1 MQHIGAS
8 IIATAGSQNERRFIR
23 DTLFVDDDHIVSNR
37 DSSFVQAVMRL
48 THNKGVD
55 VVMNSLTGELLHA
68 TWSCVAPFG
77 RFVEIGTRDIN
88 DNTKIEMEPFRN
100 NITFA
105 SVNLVRMYEYQRP
118 LAARLLKDCCQL
130 IRDGTIRPLQPIV
143 AFPYSEAAEA
153 FSVAQ
158 SSETPNKVV
167 LQRTKDDMVP
177 VLPST
182 YQNLPLFDPKKIYL
196 LVGGLG
202 GLGRTLAEWMVRR
215 GAKRL
220 AFLSR
225 SGARRPEA
233 SSTLEWLKARQVQT
247 SVYCGD
253 ISGYATVR
261 SCIESIGSDLAGIF
275 QAAMILQDTPFER
288 MNYQLW
294 QTSLRPKV
302 AGTYNLH
309 KATLKSKLDFFV
321 CFSSCSAMVGAK
333 AQANYSAAN
342 TFLDALMRNRRHMN
356 LPGTTMNVGMIVG
369 IGAVSE
375 TAGLQAT
382 MERIGYDPV
391 NEEELLYQIEEAVTA
406 EPKMCTNFRGVD
418 MHQNITGISLARKD
432 LYWADKPLFQNL
444 YANHDFNGG
453 SESSAGHRDL
463 HASLRSADFPVECTS
478 ILTAAF
484 VDKVSAVS
492 GVDVDQIQPSNPLSA
507 YGLDSLV
514 AVELRKWF
522 AKAVGVDVAMFDILG
537 SKTIN
542 ALLAKAVAMI
552 GTNRENDAKESA
564 GAATTE
570 VVEVRSND
578 SGTGMRSLSDEVA
591 LISKPVNLPM
601 SSFQTRI
608 WFSHNFVADKSFLN
622 LPIIS
627 RITGKPVL
635 AHLKGA
641 FQEMKKRNEILRTA
655 YCEGEDYPE
664 QIILDDSVTDVDFED
679 YSSRAE
685 PTAALDALIALLSK
699 QELDIE
705 EGEVMRATLVK
716 LADTEYALVTVFHH
730 ISIDRGSSKAFLDQF
745 MPLYDAIS
753 AGGQELQSIRA
764 PTLSYSDFAVWHNER
779 LLSSSMEP
787 HIRFWKQK
795 FKGAPMAG
803 PVLPFAKAERPPQN
817 DFKRAIHRSHLA
829 LPVLNRMK
837 RICNATGTTPFQFL
851 LAAFR
856 SFHYRY
862 TEEKDL
868 TILMIDGNRPHPDL
882 EDMLGFFVNMIPI
895 RCSNDCDTSFD
906 HLLTAVKDD
915 VLEAMAHSEVPFDT
929 IVDSIGNEKDS
940 SCFPL
945 GQVVINYQTHGKIPK
960 YSTKDF
966 EIHDLVTE
974 DMPTA
979 CELNLE
985 ALEDD
990 KGLGF
995 RLEYSTTLYGED
1007 EMARFLDN
1015 FSTFITSTVK
1025 DYRQSVSEI
1034 EMCGPKELEV
1044 LRTEFWNTGFTEN
1057 YWNETSVLQKIF
1069 SNAEASPESMAI
1081 STSDGQ
1087 NISYRALINKAQK
1100 IGYALQEAGVV
1111 PGQHIGLLSRPGIE
1125 AIAAMLGILLS
1136 RCGFVP
1142 LDPDFA
1148 VERLAFM
1155 ASDSDTAII
1164 LSGKGL
1170 EDVSAQVAYKTTIS
1184 PRVIDISSLEYEERM
1199 IALETASPA
1208 DPFFT
1213 IYTSVSLP
1221 PTQFLSSSNTMRNRA
1236 APGNPRGLF

>member
-1 MQHIGAS
+1 MS
-8 IIATAGSQNERRFIR
+8 
-23 DTLFVDDDHIVSNR
+23 
-37 DSSFVQAVMRL
+37 L
-48 THNKGVD
+48 TNNKGAD
-55 VVMNSLTGELLHA
+55 VVLNNLTGEFLHA
-68 TWSCVAPFG
+68 TWRCVAPFG
-77 RFVEIGTRDIN
+77 RFVETGLRDIT
-88 DNTKIEMEPFRN
+88 DNTRIDMEPFQK

-105 SVNLVRMYEYQRP
+105 SINLVQMYDHQRP
-118 LAARLLKDCCQL
+118 LAARLLKECCQL
-130 IRDGTIRPLQPIV
+130 IYDGTIKPVQPIL
-143 AFPYSEAAEA
+143 AFPYAEASEA

-158 SSETPNKVV
+158 SSEPPNKVV
-167 LQRTKDDMVP
+167 LQRGKDDMVP
-177 VLPST
+177 VLPPT
-182 YQNLPLFDPKKIYL
+182 YQNLPLFNPKKVYL

-225 SGARRPEA
+225 SGAQRPEA
-233 SSTLEWLKARQVQT
+233 ISTLGWLKARQVQT

-261 SCIESIGSDLAGIF
+261 SCVQSIGSDLAGIF
-275 QAAMILQDTPFER
+275 QAAMVLQDTPFER
-288 MNYQLW
+288 MSYELW

-302 AGTYNLH
+302 AGTLNLH
-309 KATLKSKLDFFV
+309 LSTLKSKLDFFI

-342 TFLDALMRNRRHMN
+342 CFLDALMRNRRHMN
-356 LPGTTMNVGMIVG
+356 LPGTTMDVGMIVG
-369 IGAVSE
+369 VGAVSE

-406 EPKMCTNFRGVD
+406 EPRSCTNSRGVD
-418 MHQNITGISLARKD
+418 MHQVITGISLARKD
-432 LYWADKPLFQNL
+432 LYWAHKPLFRNL
-444 YANHDFNGG
+444 YANHDFNGS
-453 SESSAGHRDL
+453 SESSVGHRDL
-463 HASLRSADFPVECTS
+463 QASLRSAVYPTECTS

-492 GVDVDQIQPSNPLSA
+492 GVDVDQIHPSNPLSA

-522 AKAVGVDVAMFDILG
+522 AKAVGVDVALFDILG

-542 ALLAKAVAMI
+542 ALLSKAVVLF
-552 GTNRENDAKESA
+552 GNTREAEAIDTGA
-564 GAATTE
+564 GAIEEA
-570 VVEVRSND
+570 D
-578 SGTGMRSLSDEVA
+578 SRGDDVNASSRSLSEEVA
-591 LISKPVNLPM
+591 RIIKPANLPM

-608 WFSHNFVADKSFLN
+608 WFSHNFVADRSFLN
-622 LPIIS
+622 IPIIS
-627 RITGKPVL
+627 RITGKPSL
-635 AHLKGA
+635 EILRQAL
-641 FQEMKKRNEILRTA
+641 QEMKKRNEILRTA

-664 QIILDDSVTDVDFED
+664 QIVLEDMTVELGFLDF
-679 YSSRAE
+679 SSQ
-685 PTAALDALIALLSK
+685 PQPNDALDAHISQMK
-699 QELDIE
+699 KMELDIE
-705 EGEVMRATLVK
+705 EGEVMRASLVK
-716 LADTEYALVTVFHH
+716 LADSEFALVTIFHH
-730 ISIDRGSSKAFLDQF
+730 ISIDRGSSRAYLDQF
-745 MPLYDAIS
+745 VPIYDAIS
-753 AGGQELQSIRA
+753 SGQGLQSIRSPA
-764 PTLSYSDFAVWHNER
+764 LSYSDFAVWHNDR
-779 LLSSSMEP
+779 LLSSSLEP

-795 FKGAPMAG
+795 FKGAPKAG
-803 PVLPFAKAERPPQN
+803 PLLPFAQSERPRQN
-817 DFKRAIHRSHLA
+817 DYKRAIHRAKLG
-829 LPVLNRMK
+829 LPILNRMK
-837 RICNATGTTPFQFL
+837 RICTTTGTTPFQFL

-882 EDMLGFFVNMIPI
+882 EDMLGFFINMIPI

-906 HLLTAVKDD
+906 RLLTAVKDD

-945 GQVVINYQTHGKIPK
+945 GQVVINYQIHGKIPK

-966 EIHDLVTE
+966 DIHDITTE

-979 CELNLE
+979 CEMNLE

-990 KGLGF
+990 KGLAF
-995 RLEYSTTLYGED
+995 RLEYSSTLYGEED
-1007 EMARFLDN
+1007 MARFMDN
-1015 FSTFITSTVK
+1015 FATFITSTVK

-1044 LRTEFWNTGFTEN
+1044 LRTNFWNTGFTKN
-1057 YWNETSVLQKIF
+1057 HWDDSSVLHKIF
-1069 SNAEASPESMAI
+1069 SMADASPNSTAI
-1081 STSDGQ
+1081 TTSEGEV
-1087 NISYRALINKAQK
+1087 ISYQNLLSNAQK

-1111 PGQHIGLLSRPGIE
+1111 PGQYIGVLSRPGIE

-1155 ASDSDTAII
+1155 ATDSDTAII
-1164 LSGKGL
+1164 LAGKGL
-1170 EDVSAQVAYKTTIS
+1170 EDVSAEVSYKGANS
-1184 PRVIDISSLEYEERM
+1184 PRIMEISKLTSGEKI
-1199 IALETASPA
+1199 IALETVSPR

-1213 IYTSVSLP
+1213 VYTSVSN
-1221 PTQFLSSSNTMRNRA
+1221 LSEKKK
-1236 APGNPRGLF
+1236 FVF

>member
-1 MQHIGAS
+1 
-8 IIATAGSQNERRFIR
+8 
-23 DTLFVDDDHIVSNR
+23 
-37 DSSFVQAVMRL
+37 MRS

-55 VVMNSLTGELLHA
+55 VAMNSLTSELLHA
-68 TWSCVAPFG
+68 TWNCVAPFG
-77 RFVEIGTRDIN
+77 RFIEIGTRDIN
-88 DNTKIEMEPFRN
+88 ENTKIEMEPFRN

-105 SVNLVRMYEYQRP
+105 SVNMVRMYEHQRP

-130 IRDGTIRPLQPIV
+130 LRDGIIRPLQPIV
-143 AFPYSEAAEA
+143 AFPYSEATEA

-158 SSETPNKVV
+158 SSETPNKIV
-167 LQRTKDDMVP
+167 LQRSKDDMVP

-182 YQNLPLFDPKKIYL
+182 YKNLPLFDPKKIYL

-261 SCIESIGSDLAGIF
+261 SCIDSIGSDLAGIF

-288 MNYQLW
+288 MSYQLW

-342 TFLDALMRNRRHMN
+342 TFLDALMRNRRHMS

-391 NEEELLYQIEEAVTA
+391 SEEELLYQIEEAVTA
-406 EPKMCTNFRGVD
+406 EPRMCTNLRGLD

-463 HASLRSADFPVECTS
+463 YASLRSADFPLECTS

-542 ALLAKAVAMI
+542 ALLAKAVGMI
-552 GTNRENDAKESA
+552 GSGRENDAKESA
-564 GAATTE
+564 GAAAAE
-570 VVEVRSND
+570 VVEARANDGSNA
-578 SGTGMRSLSDEVA
+578 MRSLSDEVA
-591 LISKPVNLPM
+591 VINKPANLPM

-622 LPIIS
+622 LPIIC

-635 AHLKGA
+635 ANLRGA

-664 QIILDDSVTDVDFED
+664 QTVLDDYAADVDFED

-685 PTAALDALIALLSK
+685 PEVALNALIALLGK
-699 QELDIE
+699 HELDIE

-716 LADTEYALVTVFHH
+716 LAESEYALVTIFHH

-745 MPLYDAIS
+745 MPIYDALS
-753 AGGQELQSIRA
+753 SGGEELQLIAA
-764 PTLSYSDFAVWHNER
+764 PSLSYSDFAVWHNDR

-803 PVLPFAKAERPPQN
+803 PLLPFAKAERPPQN

-915 VLEAMAHSEVPFDT
+915 VLEAMAHSEIPFDT

-960 YSTKDF
+960 YSTRDF

-1044 LRTEFWNTGFTEN
+1044 LKTKFWNTGFTQN
-1057 YWNETSVLQKIF
+1057 PWNETSVLQKIF
-1069 SNAEASPESMAI
+1069 SNAEASPDSKAI
-1081 STSDGQ
+1081 CTSDGQ
-1087 NISYRALINKAQK
+1087 DISYGALTNKAQK

-1111 PGQHIGLLSRPGIE
+1111 PGQYIGLLSRPGIE
-1125 AIAAMLGILLS
+1125 AIAAMLGILLC

-1155 ASDSDTAII
+1155 AEDSDTAII

-1199 IALETASPA
+1199 ISLETASPT

-1213 IYTSVSLP
+1213 IYTSVSHL
-1221 PTQFLSSSNTMRNRA
+1221 LEHKSSSSNTRRNRA
-1236 APGNPRGLF
+1236 APGNPRAWS